1 MSVLESQEVCHEVH
15 TAHVSEGRVGHVEHL
30 LQRLYFLFAVD
41 GQQLLPGR
49 LTQLLGLDPR
59 AGTRIETV
67 HQAITVAIQS
77 GAVPGPTGTLLCVVF
92 GNHFDF
98 EAHFANVGICN
109 EDAQRYGD
117 VRQARLDHEGR
128 DRSAALPERVL
139 VKGMLVGAIPV
150 EILHNGERHR
160 RAGIQLELF
169 ELQLV
174 VRLIAAICI
183 PAFCAASCKIRAE
196 FY

>member
-1 MSVLESQEVCHEVH
+1 MSVLESQEVGHEVH

-41 GQQLLPGR
+41 GQQLLPGG
-49 LTQLLGLDPR
+49 LAELLGLDPR
-59 AGTRIETV
+59 AGTRIKTV

-77 GAVPGPTGTLLCVVF
+77 GAVSGPTGMLLCVVF
-92 GNHFDF
+92 GNHFDL
-98 EAHFANVGICN
+98 EAHFANICTRD
-109 EDAQRYGD
+109 EDPQRYGD

-139 VKGMLVGAIPV
+139 VKRMLVRAIAV

-160 RAGIQLELF
+160 RTGI
-169 ELQLV
+169 
-174 VRLIAAICI
+174 
-183 PAFCAASCKIRAE
+183 
-196 FY
+196 